1 MFGLLRKVIIS
12 KVNMECESRHFT
24 LEKAHMCAC
33 FVCSMFA
40 SFIINE
46 KNRLCCVVL
55 TNELLPSLVLFSPS
69 YMLFFYHHN
78 SALLAV
84 THHWSLQLFLS
95 VCMWEREREEDN
107 FIWTK
112 YEHVRNTQCRCYRLS
127 IPPPHVTMS
136 HYFWVRP
143 PCSPGNVLFERPP
156 KERPL
161 L

>member
-69 YMLFFYHHN
+69 YMLFFLSPQLCITRCHAPLVT
-78 SALLAV
+78 SAV
-84 THHWSLQLFLS
+84 FVS
-95 VCMWEREREEDN
+95 M
-107 FIWTK
+107 
-112 YEHVRNTQCRCYRLS
+112 HVGEGT
-127 IPPPHVTMS
+127 
-136 HYFWVRP
+136 
-143 PCSPGNVLFERPP
+143 
-156 KERPL
+156 
-161 L
+161 